1 MPSFPNTTSLLVAF
15 FCFNRHIK
23 ECQGSFQSLFIN
35 KHFNII
41 LVHVFPQM
49 LKSDAKKS
57 RADWP
62 GFAVL
67 TVIPF

>member
-1 MPSFPNTTSLLVAF
+1 MPSFPNSTFLLAAF
-15 FCFNRHIK
+15 LSFNRHIK
-23 ECQGSFQSLFIN
+23 EWQGSFQSLFIN
-35 KHFNII
+35 KQFNII
-41 LVHVFPQM
+41 LVHVLPQM

-67 TVIPF
+67 TLIPF